1 MKVMLVGGH
10 GPGIS
15 DAVARRFARE
25 GFVPALVARDG
36 ERVRAAAAAIGGGAR
51 GFACDLGDPAA
62 IVRLVAEVRAALGPI
77 AAVHWAAYAGGAGN
91 LLSAPVAELRQQLDV
106 STVGLVAAVQA
117 ALPDLESARGSVL
130 VAGGGLSTYD
140 PGVDAMAVNW
150 GAMGLSVAKAAQHK
164 TCGLLAAALAPRG
177 VYVAEIVV
185 GGAVKGT
192 AFDRGQATI
201 DARDLAERFWSLHVG
216 RAERSVFVGG

>member
-25 GFVPALVARDG
+25 GYVPALVSRSAD
-36 ERVRAAAAAIGGGAR
+36 RVQAAAAAMGNGAR
-51 GFACDLGDPAA
+51 GFAGDLSDPAS
-62 IVRLVAEVRAALGPI
+62 VARVVAAVRAELGPI
-77 AAVHWAAYAGGAGN
+77 AAVHWAAYGGGAGN
-91 LLSAPVAELRQQLDV
+91 LLTAPVAELRQQLDV

-117 ALPDLESARGSVL
+117 ALPDLEAAQGSVL
-130 VAGGGLSTYD
+130 VACGGLSTYD

-177 VYVAEIVV
+177 VYVGEIVV

-201 DARDLAERFWSLHVG
+201 DARDLADRFWALHQA